1 MKMKRICLS
10 KYGFAKWPEMS
21 FSDDG
26 NYFEGWRAGESAR
39 VSKLVSNGQAYLSC
53 RVDGNLPYEIYAEL
67 PHYRKAVWD
76 FNGVSVNSLT
86 DALLQDFY
94 MSCVEYE
101 KEYRA
106 AEASVEYPSL
116 KALTEKCRRIV
127 NKRLLEIAEAKNL
140 LAKYAGEAV
149 LEFSSYEWARIQDYM
164 KNLES
169 RVRDYNPETRPKA
182 MYGKYTSFNFMESKE
197 DIQDNYWFT
206 SFKEIFN
213 KYGLN

>member
-1 MKMKRICLS
+1 MKQICLS
-10 KYGFAKWPEMS
+10 KYGFAKWPEES

-26 NYFEGWRAGESAR
+26 NYFESWRAGEAAR

-53 RVDGNLPYEIYAEL
+53 HVDGNLPYEIYSKL
-67 PHYRKAVWD
+67 PHYRKAVWE
-76 FNGVSVNSLT
+76 FNSISVSSLT
-86 DALLQDFY
+86 DALLQDFFN
-94 MSCVEYE
+94 SCVEYE

-116 KALTEKCRRIV
+116 EALTEKCRRIV
-127 NKRLLEIAEAKNL
+127 NKKLLELAEAKNL

-149 LEFSSYEWARIQDYM
+149 LEFSSYEWARVQDYM
-164 KNLES
+164 KNLEA
-169 RVRDYNPETRPKA
+169 RVRDFNPETRPKA
-182 MYGKYTSFNFMESKE
+182 MYGKYTSFNFIESKE
-197 DIQDNYWFT
+197 DIQDSYGFT